1 MANPSTMMHC
11 AQALEHG
18 AGIDRRAL
26 AEVFVARLD
35 PDTGC
40 FPSDLEQMAQER
52 PFGVELRGGAQGH
65 DLVLRLDHVHV
76 EATVVVWSE
85 LALVQ
90 KPLHEVDGAQRG
102 IYGTGPWRSPERC
115 RSRQLGWALS
125 RRQSSC
131 VPIGGRWRLIT
142 EQRGH

>member
-1 MANPSTMMHC
+1 MADTIIIFGKPHEYSGPTGHMANPSTMMHG

-40 FPSDLEQMAQER
+40 FPSDLEHMAQER
-52 PFGVELRGGAQGH
+52 PLGVELRGGAQGH

-76 EATVVVWSE
+76 EA
-85 LALVQ
+85 
-90 KPLHEVDGAQRG
+90 
-102 IYGTGPWRSPERC
+102 SPV
-115 RSRQLGWALS
+115 A
-125 RRQSSC
+125 
-131 VPIGGRWRLIT
+131 P
-142 EQRGH
+142 